1 MNLTNNINETN
12 AGETETESKL
22 WLTVSLSNQKYAINC
37 DYVDSIFQL
46 QQDITGLPNASGEI
60 VGVIN
65 LRGMML
71 PLIDMR
77 RLLGMETLEQELLE
91 FESMLRSYQQAHV
104 DWVQELKNCLEDKR
118 EFQLPTDPHACAF
131 GKWYDSYKPESQIV
145 ALTLAKIDEPH
156 KKLHESALKCFALK
170 DKGEEELMKKL
181 INEEVQGF
189 ADQVVGLIEMT
200 IGNYRESYRKICIAI
215 SDGISRIGIIADSVH
230 TVGKIEKEY
239 PLDKINRSRYVF
251 SLGDMSD
258 GNRALLID
266 EKQLFTVLE

>member
-1 MNLTNNINETN
+1 MNLTNNVSETN
-12 AGETETESKL
+12 ASEGESKL
-22 WLTVSLSNQKYAINC
+22 WLTVSLSNQKYAVNC

-46 QQDITGLPNASGEI
+46 QQEITGLPSASGEI

-71 PLIDMR
+71 TLIDLR

-91 FESMLRSYQQAHV
+91 FESMLRRYQQAHM
-104 DWVQELKNCLEDKR
+104 DWVRELKSCLEDKR

-170 DKGEEELMKKL
+170 DKGEEVMKKL
-181 INEEVQGF
+181 VNEEIQAL

-200 IGNYRESYRKICIAI
+200 IVNYRESYRKVCIAI
-215 SDGISRIGIIADSVH
+215 SDGSSRLGIIADSVH
-230 TVGKIEKEY
+230 AVGKIEKEY
-239 PLDKINRSRYVF
+239 PLDKINRSRHVY

-258 GNRALLID
+258 GSRALLID
-266 EKQLFTVLE
+266 EKQLFTLLD